1 MHAQVVRLEPSRRY
15 LLTSTRALTAEEKAA
30 FAAMVH
36 DRMTEQVY
44 VEPAKTFKVDAV
56 PAPVFT
62 VPVMEKGRAA
72 LEEINSVSERVRGS
86 ERAGKL
92 FLGAGWRVRAPLQ
105 ARLLCC
111 FSGTQEVLCVRERV
125 NGCAG
130 QGCGSVG
137 CECAVL
143 CGL

>member
-1 MHAQVVRLEPSRRY
+1 MRLEPSRRY

-44 VEPAKTFKVDAV
+44 AEPAKTFKVDAV

-72 LEEINSVSERVRGS
+72 LEEINSVSFAS
-86 ERAGKL
+86 WFYLQLGKHRIQHGDM
-92 FLGAGWRVRAPLQ
+92 LGV
-105 ARLLCC
+105 
-111 FSGTQEVLCVRERV
+111 
-125 NGCAG
+125 
-130 QGCGSVG
+130 
-137 CECAVL
+137 
-143 CGL
+143 

>member
-1 MHAQVVRLEPSRRY
+1 MRPPVAVLHVVCPMQVVRLEPSRRY

-44 VEPAKTFKVDAV
+44 SEPARTFKVDAV

-72 LEEINSVSERVRGS
+72 LEEINSVRRTRCLGDN
-86 ERAGKL
+86 AGK
-92 FLGAGWRVRAPLQ
+92 G
-105 ARLLCC
+105 
-111 FSGTQEVLCVRERV
+111 
-125 NGCAG
+125 
-130 QGCGSVG
+130 
-137 CECAVL
+137 
-143 CGL
+143 